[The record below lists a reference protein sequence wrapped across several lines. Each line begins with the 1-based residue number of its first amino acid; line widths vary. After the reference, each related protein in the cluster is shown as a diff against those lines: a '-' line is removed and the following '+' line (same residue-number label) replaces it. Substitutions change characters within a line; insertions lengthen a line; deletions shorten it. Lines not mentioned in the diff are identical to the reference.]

1 MVGLSDG
8 GINVEVVD
16 DVFGVVPP
24 SRRGGK
30 KSKRKGGEYVRM
42 GFGERREQRE
52 EERERTTSSP
62 LVLAQAQLP

>member
-1 MVGLSDG
+1 VVGLSDG

-30 KSKRKGGEYVRM
+30 KSKGKGGE
-42 GFGERREQRE
+42 
-52 EERERTTSSP
+52 
-62 LVLAQAQLP
+62 